1 MLSEPAIANRERL
14 SSHSFLPSPS
24 IAGAAVEVVRPH
36 TSKLD
41 SVAARARLREVVT
54 AYVQALR
61 AEGAHINDIVIS
73 LNSALRRA
81 LSGLVPTRVSDD
93 LRDAVRRWSIAAYD
107 RGD

>member
-1 MLSEPAIANRERL
+1 MRSDTATPNPERAVT
-14 SSHSFLPSPS
+14 SSVIPSAS
-24 IAGAAVEVVRPH
+24 VATAAVEVVRPH

-54 AYVQALR
+54 AYVQTLR

-73 LNSALRRA
+73 LNSAVRRA
-81 LSGLVPTRVSDD
+81 LSGLVPARVADD